1 MIGGETLKTAL
12 LAIRLF
18 LSLHMG
24 SLNPLL
30 LRRDHCRS
38 RPNQSYED
46 AIFMS
51 YCSERPL
58 QSLARLEKIKGRS
71 KAALGFWQKSMVLS
85 Q

>member
-1 MIGGETLKTAL
+1 MKTAL

-38 RPNQSYED
+38 RPTQSYED

-58 QSLARLEKIKGRS
+58 QSLARPEKTKGRS
-71 KAALGFWQKSMVLS
+71 KAALGVLKKSVILS